1 MNIAIQKH
9 DNNGY
14 LLYMYI
20 VFVFNRFLGTT
31 PDSSTIGPLLKS
43 LILQIKKIY
52 GQETGLS
59 GVVSLQLPYLT
70 SNILSKSLPAGLLP
84 YAEPHIITAD

>member
-14 LLYMYI
+14 FLYMYI

-52 GQETGLS
+52 GQETSLS
-59 GVVSLQLPYLT
+59 DVVSLQLPYLT
-70 SNILSKSLPAGLLP
+70 SNILSKSLPA
-84 YAEPHIITAD
+84 EPHIITAD

>member
-1 MNIAIQKH
+1 
-9 DNNGY
+9 
-14 LLYMYI
+14 MYI

-52 GQETGLS
+52 GQDGQETGFS

-70 SNILSKSLPAGLLP
+70 SNILSKSPVLKD
-84 YAEPHIITAD
+84 TSK

>member
-14 LLYMYI
+14 FLYMYI

-52 GQETGLS
+52 GQETSLND
-59 GVVSLQLPYLT
+59 VVSLQLPYLT
-70 SNILSKSLPAGLLP
+70 SNILSKSLPA
-84 YAEPHIITAD
+84 EPHIITAD

>member
-14 LLYMYI
+14 FLYMYI

-43 LILQIKKIY
+43 LILQIKKTY
-52 GQETGLS
+52 GQETGFS

-70 SNILSKSLPAGLLP
+70 SNILSKSLPVGLLP
-84 YAEPHIITAD
+84 YAEPHIIAD